1 MFDVS
6 SFLNV
11 FPSIMSG
18 FGVTVFLAVLSLCLG
33 CVLAM
38 VIVVF
43 RVKRIPV
50 VSQLARVVISFS
62 RSVPL
67 IVTLYVFYYGLPSL
81 FPALF
86 LTGVSGNFVAVL
98 ALGIFAGGYLAET
111 FRSSYEA
118 VPVGQT
124 EAARTVGLN
133 QWQTLYHVV
142 IPQAVCS
149 CIPNFTSTAIDII
162 KGTAIVYNI
171 SIFEI
176 MGQAIKVGSKGYR
189 FIEAF
194 TAAWVIYLVF
204 AFFVY
209 YGLARIEKRISRKYG
224 LVKA

>member
-67 IVTLYVFYYGLPSL
+67 IVTLYVLYYGLPSL

-86 LTGVSGNFVAVL
+86 LTSVSGNFVAVL

-142 IPQAVCS
+142 IPQTRSISSRGQPS
-149 CIPNFTSTAIDII
+149 CT
-162 KGTAIVYNI
+162 
-171 SIFEI
+171 
-176 MGQAIKVGSKGYR
+176 
-189 FIEAF
+189 
-194 TAAWVIYLVF
+194 
-204 AFFVY
+204 
-209 YGLARIEKRISRKYG
+209 ISRFSRSWVRPSRSARRGTGSSKPLRQHGSYIWC
-224 LVKA
+224 LHFLSIMD